1 MSHEMN
7 HEGEH
12 KHDHHHGPHSYWS
25 SWCSPVG
32 LGLFFL
38 TTALAAAI
46 ALYTILNLIG
56 AIMTLSHPAQS
67 QSYTY
72 PSDMQAPAETTGSAT
87 MTQ

>member
-7 HEGEH
+7 HDGDH
-12 KHDHHHGPHSYWS
+12 KHDHHHHSPSSYWS

-32 LGLFFL
+32 LGVFFL

-56 AIMTLSHPAQS
+56 AVMTLSHPAQQYS
-67 QSYTY
+67 Y
-72 PSDMQAPAETTGSAT
+72 PSGMEAPAESAGSASLG
-87 MTQ
+87 Q

>member
-1 MSHEMN
+1 MHHDMN
-7 HEGEH
+7 HDGEH

-32 LGLFFL
+32 LGVFFL

-67 QSYTY
+67 YSY
-72 PSDMQAPAETTGSAT
+72 PSDMQVPAETTGSAT

>member
-1 MSHEMN
+1 MEPEMK
-7 HEGEH
+7 HEGKH
-12 KHDHHHGPHSYWS
+12 QHDHHHSPHSYWA

-32 LGLFFL
+32 LGIFFF

-56 AIMTLSHPAQS
+56 AVMTLSHPAS

-72 PSDMQAPAETTGSAT
+72 PSEMQAPAGTSGSAT